1 MALRN
6 AGVERLLTPEE
17 LAWKTQA
24 ITGYSWGRSATRQWN
39 LEYGSSVNLLTDSGD
54 YRLLYGGIDS
64 GAVTERADDMTA
76 TMAAVAQS
84 HALESSCSIV
94 LREILLLPDENRRLF
109 GRIDKN
115 VSPISEMS
123 GDAVI
128 EADSWENRQ
137 TNSWAVSLAA
147 GPKNVRL
154 RYPNNW
160 WNSETRTTR
169 NLILDEVIVRDQ
181 SDAVVAHVEL
191 ETLEPVDPD
200 TDSPNIPGGC
210 NGWPTQNRAY
220 ELNYC
225 VGWLDVPVSI
235 AADGDYR
242 IEVVAYQSLKVPDEE
257 SAMLEIVVESDMETS
272 RGARKIRRKLVELH
286 ADLLGA
292 TVSVDSPDVEA
303 AFQLFVEVWEH
314 KRNTE
319 EWREEDI
326 HCGVSDDWYF
336 EGIADDVLQYNE
348 DGDLDWNWDRA
359 DEILDDADWGSQKH
373 NPVFQTWVVVLA
385 YLLTDYRYLFF

>member
-1 MALRN
+1 
-6 AGVERLLTPEE
+6 
-17 LAWKTQA
+17 
-24 ITGYSWGRSATRQWN
+24 
-39 LEYGSSVNLLTDSGD
+39 
-54 YRLLYGGIDS
+54 
-64 GAVTERADDMTA
+64 MTA
-76 TMAAVAQS
+76 TMAAVAQR
-84 HALESSCSIV
+84 HALESSCPIV
-94 LREILLLPDENRRLF
+94 QREFLLLPDENRRLF
-109 GRIDKN
+109 GGIDKN
-115 VSPISEMS
+115 VSPVSEMF
-123 GDAVI
+123 GTAVI
-128 EADSWENRQ
+128 EADSWEKRQ

-147 GPKNVRL
+147 GPKTVRL

-191 ETLEPVDPD
+191 ETLDPVDLD

-210 NGWPTQNRAY
+210 DGWPSYNNAMQRLDGYT
-220 ELNYC
+220 LNYC
-225 VGWLDVPVSI
+225 RGWLDVPVSI

-257 SAMLEIVVESDMETS
+257 SAMLEIVVESDVETS
-272 RGARKIRRKLVELH
+272 RGAKKIRRKLVELH
-286 ADLLGA
+286 EKLLGA

-303 AFQLFVEVWEH
+303 AFRLFVEVWDH

-319 EWREEDI
+319 DWREEDTSCDI
-326 HCGVSDDWYF
+326 RDHLYF

-348 DGDLDWNWDRA
+348 DGDLEFNWDRA
-359 DEILDDADWGSQKH
+359 NEILDDADWSSQGRQDSIV
-373 NPVFQTWVVVLA
+373 PTWVVVLA